1 MKSMKSMKNTA
12 QFLYNSFR
20 SIALVCLLVGAVA
33 SALSTMPTDVLA
45 QKKSKRLDP
54 TKAEDALK
62 ATRKLTSS
70 LKDGEETIFWW
81 EGNVFSRVPGERDRL
96 LFTYQGMNVRA
107 TKAVIDSTKG
117 YGYKHVS
124 REVLFYMDPK
134 TKQVVRSWANPF
146 TGKEVE
152 VVHVAN
158 DPVNSRGAT
167 FANEAGKPYTM
178 PGRFLG
184 GTYLQGSEVPL
195 FYTNPLGGEYQDQIG
210 GAYQAMEIFNFTC
223 DEDELLN
230 AEKNV
235 AENVTVAWT
244 RISKWM
250 PWMEMG
256 DRTGY
261 LIFSGNGKKV
271 KNFDQMPDEI
281 KAEIRKNYP
290 LYEHAP
296 ALDDTRPNE
305 TSWTV
310 YKKYADQKRAQKA
323 AEKK

>member
-1 MKSMKSMKNTA
+1 MKN
-12 QFLYNSFR
+12 FLK
-20 SIALVCLLVGAVA
+20 ALYLCAVA
-33 SALSTMPTDVLA
+33 LLLTSAPSIA
-45 QKKSKRLDP
+45 QKKAKKLDISKP
-54 TKAEDALK
+54 EDALK
-62 ATRKLTSS
+62 AARKLAAS

-81 EGNVFSRVPGERDRL
+81 EGNVFSRIPGERDRL

-107 TKAVIDSTKG
+107 TKTFQDSVKG
-117 YGYKHVS
+117 YGYQHVS

-134 TKQVVRSWANPF
+134 TKQVMKTWTNPWS
-146 TGKEVE
+146 GKEVE
-152 VVHVAN
+152 IIHVAN
-158 DPVNSRGAT
+158 DPVNSRGPQYAM
-167 FANEAGKPYTM
+167 EGGKPYQL

-195 FYTNPLGGEYQDQIG
+195 FYSNPLAGEFQEYIG
-210 GAYQAMEIFNFTC
+210 GTYQAMEIFNFSC

-230 AEKNV
+230 AEKNT

-244 RISKWM
+244 RVSKFL

-256 DRTGY
+256 DRVGY
-261 LIFSGNGKKV
+261 VIFSGNGKKV
-271 KNFDQMPDEI
+271 KNFDQMPEEI

-296 ALDDTRPNE
+296 PLDDKRPNE

-310 YKKYADQKRAQKA
+310 FKKHI
-323 AEKK
+323 EKKRTEKGTAPASGEKK